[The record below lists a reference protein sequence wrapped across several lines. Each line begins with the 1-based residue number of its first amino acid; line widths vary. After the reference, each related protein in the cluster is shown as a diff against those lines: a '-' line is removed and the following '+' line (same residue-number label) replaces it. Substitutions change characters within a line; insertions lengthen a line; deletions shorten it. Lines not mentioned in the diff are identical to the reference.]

1 MPTRTFTPLDMS
13 PFSVCSAGS
22 TTETIQVS
30 PDVFLTTKDFHE
42 ILVGRL
48 DHYLLSVRKKNKKK
62 EKNKFVS
69 AFCLDIDSAQ
79 ELCLHKVASN
89 RK

>member
-1 MPTRTFTPLDMS
+1 MTKTKKKLLDLIWNSGMPTRTFTPLDMS

-42 ILVGRL
+42 IYVGHL

-62 EKNKFVS
+62 RIK
-69 AFCLDIDSAQ
+69 
-79 ELCLHKVASN
+79 
-89 RK
+89 